1 MIRSTPPTRR
11 PGARRIQRE
20 ARLLLVEL
28 KGRSAALEHADG
40 SLIRACVAF
49 AVPQGGTT
57 PTRTARILR
66 SVAASRATTMD
77 GHRARAA
84 AFILW
89 DEGDLLE
96 RACVDGILE
105 EVLLRAILIDL
116 VLGPP

>member
-1 MIRSTPPTRR
+1 
-11 PGARRIQRE
+11 
-20 ARLLLVEL
+20 
-28 KGRSAALEHADG
+28 
-40 SLIRACVAF
+40 
-49 AVPQGGTT
+49 
-57 PTRTARILR
+57 
-66 SVAASRATTMD
+66 MD